1 MDVKAPC
8 RLAVVTRPPHASAV
22 QTVVIGA
29 GAVGGVVA
37 AHLVRAGHDVLL
49 CDADPDQVSAL
60 NTLGLRLTGG
70 VEEAVVPV
78 QAVLPA
84 GLPERVDRVLL
95 AVKSHHT
102 RAAVEPLRHRLAPDG
117 YVVTLQNGMTGAVVD
132 DVLGPGRRVSAFVN
146 FGADVVEPGVVA
158 QGNVAT
164 VRVGEPGGGVSDR
177 VRDVAALVPYAEATA
192 NIDGYLWSKEAYG
205 AMLFATAVSE
215 LTIAEALGAPAYR
228 PLFLALAREVLDR
241 APVRPEPFD
250 GFDPADLEGSLGRLV
265 AFNAASGKARTGVW
279 RDLAVRHR
287 RTEVDDLDA
296 VGGPLVHQVA
306 ALVRAIEAGE
316 RRCATAN
323 LDLLAAY
330 ERLERVGRPL
340 AAVVE
345 ALPAPRRAIDGPLVG
360 LQVAVKDMIDVA
372 GVVRGNGNPRAMA
385 EGSPA
390 QQDAPVVARLR
401 AAGADVFATAA
412 LLEYAAGA
420 QHPGLLE
427 ARNPANPTRT
437 AGGSSGGSAALV
449 AAGVCAAALGTDTGG
464 SIRIPASYC
473 GCVGIK
479 PTHGLVPVEGVTA
492 LSPSLDHV
500 GVLAADV
507 ATAGQVLDA
516 IADLG
521 PLPGPPRPDR
531 LRVGL
536 LAAELA
542 DPAVEPGTRAAVQA
556 ALDRLVA
563 AGAQVVE
570 VDVAPLRTLQAVF
583 DPLLLFE
590 AWQELGPLAAD
601 PEWFGPDTDRLL
613 RLGSHVTQEDHDLA
627 LARRAELLPAADR
640 MLDGVDVLLGPAV
653 AFVAPETTPVIDSD
667 AGAVEG
673 LFSMGANLTGWPAL
687 VLPCGDDDGLPVG
700 LQLMGRRG
708 EDAALL
714 AVAATVERVLAEET
728 A

>member
-1 MDVKAPC
+1 M
-8 RLAVVTRPPHASAV
+8 R
-22 QTVVIGA
+22 TVIIGS

-37 AHLVRAGHDVLL
+37 GHLVRAGEDVLL
-49 CDADPDQVSAL
+49 CDADPEHVDAL
-60 NTLGLRLTGG
+60 NAFGLRVVGP
-70 VEEAVVPV
+70 VEEVVVPV
-78 QAVLPA
+78 TAVLPA
-84 GLPERVDRVLL
+84 ALPDHVERVLL

-102 RAAVEPLRHRLAPDG
+102 RSAVEPLWTRLAADG
-117 YVVTLQNGMTGAVVD
+117 YVVTLQNGMTGGVVD
-132 DVLGPGRRVSAFVN
+132 DVLGPGRRVTAFVN
-146 FGADVVEPGVVA
+146 FGADVVAPGVVA

-177 VRDVAALVPYAEATA
+177 VRAVAALLPYAEATA
-192 NIDGYLWSKEAYG
+192 NIEGYLWSKEAYG
-205 AMLFATAVSE
+205 AMLFATAVSD
-215 LTIAEALGAPAYR
+215 LTIADALGASAYR
-228 PLFLALAREVLDR
+228 PLLLALAREVLDR
-241 APVRPEPFD
+241 APASPEPFD

-287 RTEVDDLDA
+287 PTEVDDLDG
-296 VGGPLVHQVA
+296 VGGPLVHQLA
-306 ALVRAIEAGE
+306 ALVRAIERGE
-316 RRCATAN
+316 RRCETAN

-345 ALPAPRRAIDGPLVG
+345 ALPAPRRAAEGPLLGV
-360 LQVAVKDMIDVA
+360 QVAVKDMVDVE

-390 QQDAPVVARLR
+390 VQDAPVVARLR

-420 QHPGLLE
+420 QHPGLDE
-427 ARNPANPTRT
+427 ARNPADPTRT

-479 PTHGLVPVEGVTA
+479 PTYDLVPVGGVTA

-507 ATAGQVLDA
+507 ATAARVLGA
-516 IADLG
+516 VAELG
-521 PLPGPPRPDR
+521 PLPEAPAPGA

-536 LAAELA
+536 LSAELA
-542 DPAVEPGTRAAVQA
+542 DPAVEPGTRASVRAAV
-556 ALDRLVA
+556 DRLVG

-570 VDVAPLRTLQAVF
+570 VDVAPLRALHAVF
-583 DPLLLFE
+583 EPILLFE
-590 AWQELGPLAAD
+590 AWREHEALAAD
-601 PEWFGPDTDRLL
+601 PAWFGPDTDRLL
-613 RLGSHVTQEDHDLA
+613 RLGRDVTPAQHRAA
-627 LARRAELLPAADR
+627 LARRAELLPAADA
-640 MLDGVDVLLGPAV
+640 MLDSVDVLLGPAV
-653 AFVAPETTPVIDSD
+653 AFTAPGTTPVIDSD

-687 VLPCGDDDGLPVG
+687 VLPCGADAGLPVG

-714 AVAATVERVLAEET
+714 AAATTIERVLAEET